1 MLRRLSAHALASAA
15 CLLFTAALA
24 APSSAQDATVH
35 KLPSPAWAVEFGL
48 ANASLTS
55 FDGATISLRQQKSP
69 HAAWRYG
76 LSVSAST
83 SKNEQDRTITST
95 TAYAT
100 DEIRNTSSNVTLAIT
115 RLTFPSPTAIVRPWF
130 GAGLELGWTSS
141 NYERSTVSREQ
152 DGAIASTQDY
162 LDRNHGP
169 SVALQGLF
177 GLEWS
182 ASDRFAIHAQYGQ
195 AVRYR
200 RLQFQRDEHQIYP
213 DTRNDIRREG
223 PLDEWTTYAVSARA
237 GVCIFWGTR

>member
-24 APSSAQDATVH
+24 VPSSAQDTTVH

-76 LSVSAST
+76 LSVSANT
-83 SKNEQDRTITST
+83 SKYESDRSVTST
-95 TAYAT
+95 TLIARDDNRDRAS
-100 DEIRNTSSNVTLAIT
+100 DVSLSVT
-115 RLTFPSPTAIVRPWF
+115 RLTFPAPDAVVRPWF
-130 GAGLELGWTSS
+130 GAGLELGWTTMRD
-141 NYERSTVSREQ
+141 ERSSTYYNTDGSISSARTIDDRE
-152 DGAIASTQDY
+152 
-162 LDRNHGP
+162 HGP
-169 SVALQGLF
+169 SAGVVGLF

-200 RLQFQRDEHQIYP
+200 RLDNTYDETEIYGTT
-213 DTRNDIRREG
+213 DTRYHREG
-223 PLDEWTTYAVSARA
+223 PLNEWSTSGVSARA
-237 GVCIFWGTR
+237 GVSVFW